1 MKKPT
6 IVENFKITFSSYVD
20 GLEKGED
27 IMQGYMLTNE
37 VKIEILKQPSESLKQ
52 SELFVYFVENNSN

>member
-1 MKKPT
+1 M
-6 IVENFKITFSSYVD
+6 D